1 MKKCILS
8 IFLLF
13 LLCFCCLSCKEKNDS
28 KENSLYLSYFN
39 QEEINFIKENDIS
52 ENDLI
57 PYLSFSSFNI
67 LNFFEYEKVRKEK
80 NLSYLQALN
89 TINYPNYFEKYYLP
103 KPFVF
108 SSSYLALVNKAFYLD
123 SSYIPKNLISLKDTN
138 ISYIKRENENMQA
151 DKYTLEKYKKLEKE
165 AKSLGFNLYVF
176 SAYRSYEKQEHI
188 YYVINNKNDNTVARP
203 GFSEHQLG
211 YSLDISTLK
220 YGLTNHF
227 ENSEEFKWLKNNV
240 HKFGFILRYPKE
252 KESITGYSYEAW
264 HFRFVGESV
273 AEFIYNNNL
282 TLEEYIFNYLEIK

>member
-1 MKKCILS
+1 M
-8 IFLLF
+8 
-13 LLCFCCLSCKEKNDS
+13 
-28 KENSLYLSYFN
+28 YLTYFN

-57 PYLSFSSFNI
+57 PYLNFSSFNV
-67 LNFFEYEKVRKEK
+67 LNFFEYEKVRKEN

-103 KPFVF
+103 KPFIF

-123 SSYIPKNLISLKDTN
+123 SSYIPKNLIYLKDTN

-151 DKYTLEKYKKLEKE
+151 DKFVLDKYQELERE
-165 AKSLGFNLYVF
+165 AKSLGFDLYVF
-176 SAYRSYEKQEHI
+176 SAYRSYEKQEYI
-188 YYVINNKNDNTVARP
+188 YYVVNNKNDNTVARP

-227 ENSEEFKWLKNNV
+227 ENSEEFNWLKNNA
-240 HKFGFILRYPKE
+240 HKFGFILRYPKT
-252 KESITGYSYEAW
+252 KENITGYSYEAW

-273 AEFIYNNNL
+273 AEFIYNNDL
-282 TLEEYIFNYLEIK
+282 TLEEYIFNYLEIN